1 MKILKFKT
9 QIILV
14 IVIIFCTCPSF
25 AQQTYY
31 NISPSS
37 INDNITD
44 LYNKKQF
51 SLLKQMSENVPE
63 YFYSTQ
69 ADFAYYKAYSAYM
82 LHNNDATSL
91 LIRYIDDYPLHVNV
105 NIAKFFIGNNYFW
118 SKNYKKAIDNFNQ
131 VENDRLTDSMRAEL
145 YFRRGYS
152 YFSTQQYNEA
162 MLDFTNVMKYD
173 IWFVPYAQYY
183 IGYINYLNN
192 NYHVALQDFKK
203 IAKLTDDSLFLSY
216 SNYNILYLEYLTDQL
231 DSVIMHGEKILP
243 TATDKYK
250 SEIQRLLAQVY
261 WYKKDVNKA
270 KFYLNSYFEMNHYA
284 ISRDDNYLMG
294 YLCYTTNDYKCAIE
308 YLEKVLTTKDTLY
321 QNAAYHLGLAYINTG
336 QKNFAQKAFYDAYS
350 LNFDTLITEDALF
363 NYAKLSYELDN
374 DPYNIAISALQKYI
388 EEYPKSIRKNEAQE
402 LILNLLMISS
412 NYQRVIDIIEQL
424 PRKNLTIENMYQRAC
439 LNQALLDFKDRQYNK
454 SIINLNKAI
463 NYGTDRQIKAK
474 AIFWKGEAFYT
485 LGKYDSSLV
494 NFQTFINYGP
504 SKNLPE
510 YNKGYYNLGYSYLM
524 NNKYSLAAD
533 AFRQFIAVADNEP
546 VNIKFDAYLR
556 YADALFLNKNIDEA
570 AKMYKKVIDDYPLK
584 ADYAYLSYA
593 KIFGIKGQLKEKI
606 KYLDLLI
613 TNFPNSSYVPEAL
626 YEKGLSQELID
637 EVDAIKTYKLIYTK
651 YPDHPL
657 ANKAMLKEAL
667 ILRNQ
672 KEFDEAIALL
682 QQLIVKYKNSES
694 EKDAWIALR
703 ETYTDADRINEF
715 FSFAQSYGK
724 TISSGEQEEMLYNTA
739 ENKFMTTDYQG
750 AIAAFN
756 QYLQNFPDG
765 SFSINAHF
773 YRGEANYALG
783 NFDNALQDYLYVSNT
798 NSRFTESSLFKA
810 ARIYYNRNEYEA
822 CIPLYEKL
830 LQISQVKINKI
841 EAMRNLL
848 KAYEYIN
855 NYDKVIEIA
864 DNILNSPDMD
874 ENDKLQA
881 NITKARIYFQTNNV
895 SECAQICK
903 NISKNKSEIGA
914 EATYYLAYID
924 YMNGNLNDAEQ
935 KIFSMVE
942 NFAAYEDWIARG
954 FILLSDVY
962 LGRGDL
968 YQAKATLEHLIN
980 NYKGDQA
987 IINNAKDKYDNLVE
1001 IDVAIDEENSNQ
1013 GE

>member
-1 MKILKFKT
+1 MKILKFKI
-9 QIILV
+9 QLILSL
-14 IVIIFCTCPSF
+14 VIIFYTYQSF

-31 NISPSS
+31 FISPIST
-37 INDNITD
+37 NNEITD

-51 SLLKQMSENVPE
+51 SLLKQMSVNVPDNL
-63 YFYSTQ
+63 YSTK
-69 ADFAYYKAYSAYM
+69 ADYAYYKAYSSYM
-82 LHNNDATSL
+82 LHNNDASSL
-91 LIRYIDDYPLHVNV
+91 LIEYIDKYPLHVNV
-105 NIAKFFIGNNYFW
+105 NLAKFFIGNNYFW
-118 SKNYKKAIDNFNQ
+118 SKNYNKSIDYYNE
-131 VENDRLTDSMRAEL
+131 VENDKLSDSLRAEL

-192 NYHVALQDFKK
+192 NYHVALQEFKK
-203 IAKLTDDSLFLSY
+203 ISSLTDDSLFLSY
-216 SNYNILYLEYLTDQL
+216 SNYNILYLEYLTNQL
-231 DSVIMHGEKILP
+231 DSVILHGESILP
-243 TATDKYK
+243 TAADKYK
-250 SEIQRLLAQVY
+250 SEIHRLLAQVY
-261 WYKKDVNKA
+261 WYKKDLNKA
-270 KFYLNSYFEMNHYA
+270 KLHLDSYFEMNQSN
-284 ISRDDNYLMG
+284 INRDDNYLMG
-294 YLCYTTNDYKCAIE
+294 YLCYAINDYKCAIE
-308 YLEKVLTTKDTLY
+308 YLEKVMTTKDSLY

-350 LNFDTLITEDALF
+350 LDFDTLIKEDALF

-388 EEYPKSIRKNEAQE
+388 EEYPTSIRKNEAQE

-424 PRKNLTIENMYQRAC
+424 PKKNLTIENMYQRAC

-454 SIINLNKAI
+454 SILNLNKAI
-463 NYGTDRQIKAK
+463 NYGTDRKLKAK
-474 AIFWKGEAFYT
+474 AIFWKGESFYT
-485 LGKYDSSLV
+485 LGRYDSALV
-494 NFQTFINYGP
+494 NYQTFINYGP
-504 SKNLPE
+504 SKDLPE
-510 YNKGYYNLGYSYLM
+510 YNKGYYNLGYSYLL
-524 NNKYSLAAD
+524 NNKYSLAVD
-533 AFRQFIAVADNEP
+533 AFRQFIALSENEP

-556 YADALFLNKNIDEA
+556 YADALLLNKNIDEA
-570 AKMYKKVIDDYPLK
+570 AKIYKKVIDDYPLK

-593 KIFGIKGQLKEKI
+593 KILGIKGQLNEKI
-606 KYLDLLI
+606 NNLDLLI
-613 TNFPNSSYVPEAL
+613 TKFPNSIYIPEAL
-626 YEKGLSQELID
+626 YEKGLSQELIN
-637 EVDAIKTYKLIYTK
+637 EVDAMKTYNKIYTL

-672 KEFDEAIALL
+672 KDYDKAIALL
-682 QQLIVKYKNSES
+682 QQLILNYKNSES

-739 ENKFMTTDYQG
+739 ENKFMSSDYQG
-750 AIAAFN
+750 SITAFD

-765 SFSINAHF
+765 AFSINAHF
-773 YRGEANYALG
+773 YRAEANYALG

-822 CIPLYEKL
+822 SIPLYEKL

-848 KAYEYIN
+848 KGYEYIK
-855 NYDKVIEIA
+855 NYDKAIEIA
-864 DNILNSPDMD
+864 DNILNSSDMD
-874 ENDKLQA
+874 DNDKLQA
-881 NITKARIYFQTNNV
+881 NITKARVYFQTNNV
-895 SECAQICK
+895 NECAQICK
-903 NISKNKSEIGA
+903 NISNNKSEIGA

-924 YMNGNLNDAEQ
+924 YMNGNLNEAEH
-935 KIFSMVE
+935 KIFSLVE
-942 NFAAYEDWIARG
+942 NFAAYEDWVARG

-962 LGRGDL
+962 LSRGDL

-980 NYKGDQA
+980 NYKGDVA
-987 IINNAKDKYDNLVE
+987 IINMAKDKYNNL
-1001 IDVAIDEENSNQ
+1001 ITIDETNSNQ
-1013 GE
+1013 TE